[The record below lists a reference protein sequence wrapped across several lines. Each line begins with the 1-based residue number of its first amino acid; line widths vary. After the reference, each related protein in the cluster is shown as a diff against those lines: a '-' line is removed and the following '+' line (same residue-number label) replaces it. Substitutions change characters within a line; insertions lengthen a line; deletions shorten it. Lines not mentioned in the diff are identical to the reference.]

1 MIFNRERAR
10 QLYDFEGLNVGS
22 ILPTDLDGLIEYH
35 DEAYILYEFKYK
47 GTDMPTGQRIAIE
60 RMVNDLCKS
69 GKQAVAFLCR
79 HEVKNPDED
88 VLAKDAIVTSVY
100 WNGTWFD
107 CNENV
112 KDKTDKYISW
122 LRRTK

>member
-1 MIFNRERAR
+1 MIFNRDRAR
-10 QLYDFEGLNVGS
+10 QLIDFEGLNVGS

-35 DEAYILYEFKYK
+35 DEAFILYEFKYK
-47 GTDMPTGQRIAIE
+47 GTEIPLGQRIAIE
-60 RMVNDLCKS
+60 RMVDTFSKA

-79 HEVKNPDED
+79 HEVKDPNED
-88 VLAKDAIVTSVY
+88 VLAKDATVTSVY

-112 KDKTDKYISW
+112 KDKTLNYISY
-122 LRRTK
+122 LRRNK